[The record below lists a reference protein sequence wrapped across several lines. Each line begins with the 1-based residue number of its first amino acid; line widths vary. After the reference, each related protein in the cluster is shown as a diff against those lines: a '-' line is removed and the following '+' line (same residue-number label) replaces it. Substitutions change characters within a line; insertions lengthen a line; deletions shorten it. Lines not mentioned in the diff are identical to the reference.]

1 MNIWEVVCV
10 SDLIKI
16 LKDSPQ
22 QFIILGIVL
31 ESTPKSIQVIIKKF
45 LKEKSKHFP
54 NMKFLYFKANQKDLG
69 KISLLDKD
77 ETQYPFVYHI
87 YDTSNIF
94 IKVNSANQQ
103 TIIDAFNAGE
113 QYYK

>member
-10 SDLIKI
+10 NDLIKI

-54 NMKFLYFKANQKDLG
+54 NMKFLYFKVL
-69 KISLLDKD
+69 
-77 ETQYPFVYHI
+77 
-87 YDTSNIF
+87 
-94 IKVNSANQQ
+94 
-103 TIIDAFNAGE
+103 
-113 QYYK
+113 